1 MSIRN
6 MLIATAF
13 AFASVTTAHADGL
26 RPIEA
31 KSIDLGEVSG
41 VAYYTAE
48 HDGFH
53 VVATLAEGDAG
64 TPIRVVSVLASGQ
77 RVVLSTP
84 TGGCARNQPARRQRA
99 RPQGERGLELKFE
112 VNHVLRNK
120 EATRMSTIHLH
131 RTTTATPEQYIAGL
145 TDFGPGRSKLFGN
158 SADAYLKV
166 HHKGLFAGRRHRRLE
181 RHLGTPALRLVRSR
195 PRCPHDDQLQCV
207 GRRIRPHLHLHA
219 SVRRHDR
226 H

>member
-13 AFASVTTAHADGL
+13 AFASVTTAHANGL

-41 VAYYTAE
+41 VAYYAAQ

-53 VVATLAEGDAG
+53 VVTTLAEGNAG

-84 TGGCARNQPARRQRA
+84 QAGALEISRQ
-99 RPQGERGLELKFE
+99 GDSVF
-112 VNHVLRNK
+112 
-120 EATRMSTIHLH
+120 
-131 RTTTATPEQYIAGL
+131 
-145 TDFGPGRSKLFGN
+145 
-158 SADAYLKV
+158 
-166 HHKGLFAGRRHRRLE
+166 
-181 RHLGTPALRLVRSR
+181 VRKANAVSN
-195 PRCPHDDQLQCV
+195 
-207 GRRIRPHLHLHA
+207 
-219 SVRRHDR
+219 
-226 H
+226 